1 MTGTARHLIS
11 DHGEIIVDEVRKH
24 WAALMG
30 AFLELAGAL
39 VLLLLTLFVP
49 PQVWWLPAI
58 AGAAVALHAGWR
70 ILDQRLDRFVITNMR
85 VFRIHG
91 ILSQSIAT
99 MPLARILDIS
109 VHKPIIGRV
118 FGYGHFIFES
128 AAQEQG
134 LRAIRFVGDPDQRG
148 LTIQKVIQ
156 EAGLRGSIARDTPV
170 PTVVAPAASVGVQAA
185 TAPLPPAAGWRVRPY
200 DPDRTPT
207 APIDLPR

>member
-1 MTGTARHLIS
+1 MPPRATGTARHLIS
-11 DHGEIIVDEVRKH
+11 DHGEVIVDEVRKH
-24 WAALMG
+24 WAALVG
-30 AFLELAGAL
+30 AFIELAAAM
-39 VLLLLTLFVP
+39 VLLLLAFFVP
-49 PQVWWLPAI
+49 AQVWWLPAI
-58 AGAAVALHAGWR
+58 AGGAVALHAGWR
-70 ILDQRLDRFVITNMR
+70 ILDRRLDRFVITNMR

-118 FGYGHFIFES
+118 FGYGHFVFES

-134 LRAIRFVGDPDQRG
+134 LREIRFVGDQDERG

-156 EAGLRGSIARDTPV
+156 QAGLRGGRPGGI
-170 PTVVAPAASVGVQAA
+170 PTATAPAATVPESETVPVPDA
-185 TAPLPPAAGWRVRPY
+185 WRVRPF